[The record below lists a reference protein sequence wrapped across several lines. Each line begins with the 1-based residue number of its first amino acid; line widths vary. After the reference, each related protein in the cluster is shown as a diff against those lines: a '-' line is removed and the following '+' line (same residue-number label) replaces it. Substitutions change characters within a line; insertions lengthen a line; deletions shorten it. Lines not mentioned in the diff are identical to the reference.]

1 MVPSREVDYKPLAWD
16 DLCGKRRRTTLERQ
30 ATVPRK
36 MEIFDG
42 HHRDSRDLRGETR
55 PVMTRVAACAMCMSM
70 WGPRN
75 SICGMIHRY
84 GMCSQYL
91 CASTSGEHRSA
102 RLDRKWGDRKSPLAL
117 GLADVSRHTTQSS
130 GLLHLRLC
138 VVSRLCS
145 ESVCGFE
152 VGMQHQTVPIR
163 IVTRNERQ
171 IRSAAGQHNGI
182 LFMAD

>member
-1 MVPSREVDYKPLAWD
+1 M
-16 DLCGKRRRTTLERQ
+16 G
-30 ATVPRK
+30 
-36 MEIFDG
+36 
-42 HHRDSRDLRGETR
+42 
-55 PVMTRVAACAMCMSM
+55 CA
-70 WGPRN
+70 RN
-75 SICGMIHRY
+75 IYVC
-84 GMCSQYL
+84 
-91 CASTSGEHRSA
+91 STSGEHRSA

-130 GLLHLRLC
+130 GLLHLKRLC